1 MSQIPAVSPFQV
13 EVAQAF
19 FQLPESKTFL
29 LEGGLALLAQG
40 LTSRPTSDLDAFTSE
55 AADVQRAHQA
65 FTQLCRLRGWHVRT
79 LHSTDTFVRLHVSG
93 SEELLID
100 LALDASPCQTPT
112 MSFIGPTFSLD
123 ELAARKLLALFDRAM
138 PRDFVDVYALTRDR
152 MPDALLQNAREIDP
166 GIDVTNLLLAL
177 RQLEHYRD
185 EDLPALGAEIP
196 AIREFFASWVET
208 LTT

>member
-1 MSQIPAVSPFQV
+1 MSHIPAVSPFQV

-29 LEGGLALLAQG
+29 LAGGLALLAQG
-40 LTSRPTSDLDAFTSE
+40 LISRPTSDLNAFTSE
-55 AADVQRAHQA
+55 VADIQRAHQA
-65 FTQLCRLRGWHVRT
+65 FKELCRLRNWEVHT
-79 LHSTDTFVRLHVSG
+79 LHSTETFVRLHVSG

-100 LALDASPCQTPT
+100 LALDASPRQTPT

-138 PRDFVDVYALTRDR
+138 PRDFVDIYALTRDR
-152 MPDALLQNAREIDP
+152 QPETLLRDAREIDP
-166 GIDVTNLLLAL
+166 GIDVPNLLLAL
-177 RQLEHYRD
+177 RQIDHYRD
-185 EDLPALGAEIP
+185 EDLPAPGVEIP